1 MNSNTFPQISVYM
14 HLQNLGKSFVCIRS
28 SHGSY
33 FVLYSPACWNLR
45 SVVCL
50 EVRRCGEVD
59 LEEDQKSLVT
69 NVLQGRLL
77 KFLQAK
83 IDHLFR
89 QGGNSAPTGKGGLA
103 KF

>member
-1 MNSNTFPQISVYM
+1 MCASDLLMGHTLYFI
-14 HLQNLGKSFVCIRS
+14 LQPG
-28 SHGSY
+28 
-33 FVLYSPACWNLR
+33 WNL
-45 SVVCL
+45 SPVICL

-69 NVLQGRLL
+69 TVPQGRLL